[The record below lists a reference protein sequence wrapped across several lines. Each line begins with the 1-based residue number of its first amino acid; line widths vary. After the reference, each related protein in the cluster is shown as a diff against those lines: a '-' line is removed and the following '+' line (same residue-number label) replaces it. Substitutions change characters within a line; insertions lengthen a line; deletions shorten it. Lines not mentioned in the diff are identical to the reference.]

1 LWNESFVSARQLK
14 RDSLGARLQ
23 SDYRVPVSSSFRT
36 FIVDQLSRVV
46 PELRARGMFGGVGIY
61 AGQRFFALI
70 ADDALYFKVDD
81 TNRPDFERL
90 GMRPFQPYGEGGEVM
105 QYYQVPAEILEDPEA
120 LRPWADKAIAVA
132 ANKVKGKRGR
142 RGGA

>member
-1 LWNESFVSARQLK
+1 M
-14 RDSLGARLQ
+14 
-23 SDYRVPVSSSFRT
+23 SS
-36 FIVDQLSRVV
+36 DQLTSFLTEAVEQAIG
-46 PELRARGMFGGVGIY
+46 PISTRAMFGGVGIY

-90 GMRPFQPYGEGGEVM
+90 GMRPFQPNGEGGEVM

-120 LRPWADKAIAVA
+120 LRPWAEKAISVA
-132 ANKVKGKRGR
+132 ARKRMKGKRE
-142 RGGA
+142 